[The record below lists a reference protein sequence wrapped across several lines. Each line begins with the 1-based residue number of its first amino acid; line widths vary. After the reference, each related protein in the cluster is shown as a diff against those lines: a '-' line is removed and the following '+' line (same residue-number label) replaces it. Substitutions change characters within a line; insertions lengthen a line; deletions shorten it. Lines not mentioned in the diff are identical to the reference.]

1 MINKLTLITLLMSA
15 FLMSACSDDSNHP
28 AHDMGERADKIT
40 QENSPAYDE
49 ARQNAEEEDNRI
61 HPAHEMDEVEPVER
75 QGN

>member
-1 MINKLTLITLLMSA
+1 MKYKSILTATLMSA
-15 FLMSACSDDSNHP
+15 FLLSACGDDNNHP
-28 AHDMGERADKIT
+28 AHDMGERADTINE
-40 QENSPAYDE
+40 ENSPAYDE